1 MEVGCSQEQ
10 VSSALETLNDTYDS
24 FPIHQTTVSADPD
37 SYDRAVQRCERGV
50 VDASVRVRHDG
61 GVLVLENDG
70 VEQTPQGIIE
80 SEDESIEAGAC
91 RLVQELTGVSCHIVD
106 LINANIVG
114 IHDTSSAD
122 RDPIYR
128 LDVLF
133 EGVYDTGTLYE
144 CASWD
149 ASIPHA
155 TTS

>member
-1 MEVGCSQEQ
+1 MEVGGSQEQ
-10 VSSALETLNDTYDS
+10 VSSALEILNNTYNS
-24 FPIHQTTVSADPD
+24 FPIHQTTVSADSD
-37 SYDRAVQRCERGV
+37 SYERAVERCKHGV
-50 VDASVRVRHDG
+50 VDASIRVRHDS

-70 VEQTPQGIIE
+70 VEQIPQGIIE
-80 SEDESIEAGAC
+80 FEDESIEAGAN
-91 RLVQELTGVSCHIVD
+91 RLVQDLTGASCHIVG

-133 EGVYDTGTLYE
+133 EAVYDNGTLYE
-144 CASWD
+144 CASWN
-149 ASIPHA
+149 ASIPRA